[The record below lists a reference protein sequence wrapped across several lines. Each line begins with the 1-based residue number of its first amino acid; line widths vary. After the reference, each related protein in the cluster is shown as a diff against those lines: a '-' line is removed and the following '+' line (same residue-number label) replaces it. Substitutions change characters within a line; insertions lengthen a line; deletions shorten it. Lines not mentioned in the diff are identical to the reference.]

1 MNNDE
6 EFSFVSEISNSK
18 RTIESII
25 KSELLEN
32 IKTDTLIF
40 NSILINLLILTRDIT
55 YKSFKLGNEISFTD
69 DVIITNKITNV
80 SMLIKYARDAACH
93 IDSDNHISIETGAKF
108 SFNICFGKGNLAN
121 INGVEF
127 RSDYDDDV
135 CIFIGDQKIY
145 LKRHI
150 YRAATEAIQFFK
162 EHYKDTEFS
171 FHLR

>member
-1 MNNDE
+1 M
-6 EFSFVSEISNSK
+6 SYRLRQSY
-18 RTIESII
+18 
-25 KSELLEN
+25 
-32 IKTDTLIF
+32 
-40 NSILINLLILTRDIT
+40 INR
-55 YKSFKLGNEISFTD
+55 S
-69 DVIITNKITNV
+69 
-80 SMLIKYARDAACH
+80 R
-93 IDSDNHISIETGAKF
+93 AKF

-127 RSDYDDDV
+127 RSDYYDDV